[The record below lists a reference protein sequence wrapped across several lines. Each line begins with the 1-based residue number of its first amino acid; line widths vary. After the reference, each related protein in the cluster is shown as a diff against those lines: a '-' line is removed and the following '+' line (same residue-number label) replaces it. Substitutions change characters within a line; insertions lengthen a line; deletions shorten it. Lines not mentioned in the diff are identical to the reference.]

1 MTKELTLNLESIDP
15 REQLQEQIVALA
27 WTAREI
33 QPEMFSILMIAAAAL
48 ACRYTS
54 ELLKVMEP
62 FREAEIERLRGE
74 IEYNTLKRRE

>member
-1 MTKELTLNLESIDP
+1 MDRSLNLESVDP
-15 REQLQEQIVALA
+15 QERLKEQLLALA
-27 WTAREI
+27 RTAREI

-62 FREAEIERLRGE
+62 FREAEIERLRVE
-74 IEYNTLKRRE
+74 IEYCTMNGGD